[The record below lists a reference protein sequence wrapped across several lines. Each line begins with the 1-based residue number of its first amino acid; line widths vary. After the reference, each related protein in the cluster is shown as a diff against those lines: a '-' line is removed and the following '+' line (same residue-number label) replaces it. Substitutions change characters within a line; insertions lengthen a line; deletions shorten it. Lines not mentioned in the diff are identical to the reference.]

1 MSGSLDVLYPILLAL
16 ALGILLMR
24 VGIYCLMVSDKLVI
38 IFFGIPIML
47 RYESITSIQV
57 RGLLGLF
64 RAEYIGSPTWILA
77 SRFWG
82 PKIWIETNEGL
93 VRRFVISPLKTDA
106 FERELRSRVDQRV
119 RQLEALRLPAVD
131 QAPSPISAK

>member
-1 MSGSLDVLYPILLAL
+1 MSVCASRARLVRNTRHIRRIAGAARFRWVSASRKKWSWRATAADCLRSVRDVSGSLDVLYPILLAL

-64 RAEYIGSPTWILA
+64 RAEY
-77 SRFWG
+77 
-82 PKIWIETNEGL
+82 
-93 VRRFVISPLKTDA
+93 
-106 FERELRSRVDQRV
+106 
-119 RQLEALRLPAVD
+119 
-131 QAPSPISAK
+131 